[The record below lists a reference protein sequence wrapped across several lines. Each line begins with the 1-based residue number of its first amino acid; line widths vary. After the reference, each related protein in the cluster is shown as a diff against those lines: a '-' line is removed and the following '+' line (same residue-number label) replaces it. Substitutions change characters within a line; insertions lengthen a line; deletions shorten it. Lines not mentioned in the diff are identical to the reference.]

1 MLRDRRF
8 RYEPVAE
15 LEGVGP
21 VAFAIVSNCE
31 IYTYVGSRP
40 MSLTPRARFEL
51 GLDALAPRVVR
62 PRDVP
67 RLFAYVATGR
77 DALRGRAVEYVHDA
91 DRLAL
96 RSDAALPLQAD
107 GEDLGDVQE
116 VTFECERSALSVLV

>member
-1 MLRDRRF
+1 MPDLRRF
-8 RYEPVAE
+8 NNNSTRLGFSSCAKS
-15 LEGVGP
+15 
-21 VAFAIVSNCE
+21 A
-31 IYTYVGSRP
+31 SR
-40 MSLTPRARFEL
+40 
-51 GLDALAPRVVR
+51 
-62 PRDVP
+62 
-67 RLFAYVATGR
+67 TGR